1 MQGTIAI
8 TDYDW
13 YELLRNQQ
21 GLEETNFWKPSATR
35 AFHADAFSP
44 FIFKLRAPHNA
55 ICGFGF
61 FARYSRLLVWLAWEC
76 FGIGNGCE
84 SLAEMR
90 ERIGRIRDRT
100 GYKGAA
106 AAEIGC
112 VLIVQPV
119 FFPPEFWVR
128 PPENWPV
135 RTQADKKYDLTVG
148 EGARVWEDCLRVA
161 ADLMPAE
168 TLPPQLQIAE
178 SPGRRYGMPT
188 FIVPR
193 LGQGTFRV
201 TVTEAYGRGCAV
213 TDEHSLPA
221 LEAAHIKSYVTRGPH
236 DVRNGVLLRADLHR
250 LFDQGYITL
259 TSDLHMEVSRRL
271 REDFANGRSYY
282 PFHGKPIRCPTG
294 IAEYP
299 SNEYIRWHNENIYL
313 G

>member
-35 AFHADAFSP
+35 AFHANAFSP
-44 FIFKLRAPHNA
+44 FIFKLKAPHNA

-61 FARYSRLLVWLAWEC
+61 FARYSRLPVWLAWEC
-76 FGIGNGCE
+76 FGIGNGCQ
-84 SLAEMR
+84 SLADMR
-90 ERIGRIRDRT
+90 ERIGRIRDRI

-119 FFPPEFWVR
+119 FFPQEFWVR
-128 PPENWPV
+128 PPGNWPV

-148 EGARVWEDCLRVA
+148 EGARVWDDCLRVA

-168 TLPPQLQIAE
+168 TPPPQLQTAD

-188 FIVPR
+188 FVVPR

-221 LEAAHIKSYVTRGPH
+221 LEAAHIKSYVTGGPH

-259 TSDLHMEVSRRL
+259 TSDLHLEVSRRL

-282 PFHGKPIRCPTG
+282 PFHGKAIRCPTG
-294 IAEYP
+294 VAEYP
-299 SNEYIRWHNENIYL
+299 SNEYIRWHNEHIYL